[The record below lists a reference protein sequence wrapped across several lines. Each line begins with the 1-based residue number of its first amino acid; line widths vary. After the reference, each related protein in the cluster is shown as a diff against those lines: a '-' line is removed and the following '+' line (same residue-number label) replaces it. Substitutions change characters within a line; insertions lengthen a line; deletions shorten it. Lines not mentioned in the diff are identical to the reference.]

1 MLLIDTKV
9 ANRRPTVKFSLD
21 QRPLGSSIF
30 NIQQFFDIVVPR
42 LDLRN
47 ENCCYKL
54 SVITIIFLTNVKAS
68 IIFEAAV
75 AFDYVAFQILGDIFF
90 PPSHFLAGLSC
101 VTIYFH
107 KSLSFKMYRLLSM
120 KDTVF

>member
-1 MLLIDTKV
+1 LLLIDTKV

-54 SVITIIFLTNVKAS
+54 SVIIIIFLTNVKAS

-75 AFDYVAFQILGDIFF
+75 AIDYVAIQILGDIF
-90 PPSHFLAGLSC
+90 SH
-101 VTIYFH
+101 
-107 KSLSFKMYRLLSM
+107 LLIFWPGSRVLQFIFINHLVS
-120 KDTVF
+120 KCIGY